1 MNAATEPGPDGRSP
15 WRSLAGGVLAGAALL
30 ALLLLLLRA
39 LGWSWWGA
47 E

>member
-1 MNAATEPGPDGRSP
+1 MSGAAEPAPDGRSP
-15 WRSLAGGVLAGAALL
+15 WRSLLLGILGGALLL
-30 ALLLLLLRA
+30 ALLMLLLRA